1 MLKRHPC
8 CSDNHQ
14 TPHKHQ
20 TKKENSKLQHYRCC
34 YQQNLI
40 KEQFVALIVP
50 RPPAALQINNHALG
64 SAALL
69 INTVQEMEHATLSM
83 TLSLN
88 HMVEEMGHSPLFV
101 SLSLSH
107 IVEEVEHSTLL
118 VSHFL
123 SHMVQEMEAPPFLC
137 HFLSHMW
144 LVITSITI
152 PTQGNK

>member
-1 MLKRHPC
+1 MLKRRPC

-14 TPHKHQ
+14 TPQKHQ

-40 KEQFVALIVP
+40 KAQFVALIVQQ
-50 RPPAALQINNHALG
+50 PPAALQINNHALG

-88 HMVEEMGHSPLFV
+88 HMVEEMGPPLLV
-101 SLSLSH
+101 SLSLG
-107 IVEEVEHSTLL
+107 
-118 VSHFL
+118 
-123 SHMVQEMEAPPFLC
+123 HMMQEMERTTLLC
-137 HFLSHMW
+137 HFLSHMG
-144 LVITSITI
+144 LVITSVTI
-152 PTQGNK
+152 PTGGNR